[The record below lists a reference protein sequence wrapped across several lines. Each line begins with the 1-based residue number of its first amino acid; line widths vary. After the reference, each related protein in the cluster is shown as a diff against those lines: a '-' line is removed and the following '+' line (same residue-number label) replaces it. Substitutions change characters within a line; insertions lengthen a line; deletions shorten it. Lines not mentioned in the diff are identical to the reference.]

1 MNEAVA
7 YTHTHTHT
15 HTHAHTH
22 THKHTHTMEYYST
35 IKKKE
40 TVPSV
45 VTRMGLE
52 LTGGSKPEREREIPC
67 DIAYMWNL

>member
-1 MNEAVA
+1 
-7 YTHTHTHT
+7 
-15 HTHAHTH
+15 
-22 THKHTHTMEYYST
+22 MEYYST

-52 LTGGSKPEREREIPC
+52 LTGGSKPERERQIPC
-67 DIAYMWNL
+67 DIAYMGNLQKKDETELI